1 MQIGHNGEPYL
12 QLHNIS
18 FFYNSQNTIKVH
30 CIMSVINLSVLFFH
44 LRMSISVLVYK
55 RSIGLDAMKKEI
67 CLCIYVIVILENQAV

>member
-18 FFYNSQNTIKVH
+18 LFYNSQNTIKVH

-44 LRMSISVLVYK
+44 LRMSIYVLVYK
-55 RSIGLDAMKKEI
+55 RSIGLDDMYEKRNMPMY
-67 CLCIYVIVILENQAV
+67 IY